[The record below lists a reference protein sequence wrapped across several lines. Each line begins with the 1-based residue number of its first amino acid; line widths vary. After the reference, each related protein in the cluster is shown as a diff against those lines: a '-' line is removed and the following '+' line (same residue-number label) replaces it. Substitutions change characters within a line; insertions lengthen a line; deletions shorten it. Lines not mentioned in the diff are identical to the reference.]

1 VSDGPIRLFIRM
13 VLPDG
18 RVVDAVGQADAAE
31 ITREETHDRYSMQ
44 ARMEYLRQRAPVIPL
59 YNPKW
64 FLRLE
69 PAEFPLDGWRISE
82 FDAAINWET
91 RGPEHLPSAE
101 QLILG
106 RARDD
111 VR

>member
-1 VSDGPIRLFIRM
+1 METPIRVFIRM

-18 RVVDAVGQADAAE
+18 RVVDAIGSSEQAEMEKVSDDLLAFSRRRVRTISRHCPAWLLRFLPGDIE
-31 ITREETHDRYSMQ
+31 IE
-44 ARMEYLRQRAPVIPL
+44 
-59 YNPKW
+59 
-64 FLRLE
+64 
-69 PAEFPLDGWRISE
+69 GWRISE

-106 RARDD
+106 RARDSQD
-111 VR
+111 L